1 MRQLIHAS
9 LVTSLFKIPRASWLD
24 FANYY
29 VHFYIYSNIFFG
41 SCLHLLI
48 ANLPIEPAAVGGE
61 QGRIRGE
68 QGIDSMSLMLSSADE
83 VSDRRD
89 RSGGARLA
97 DMVRTRGE
105 PQCSSEPLSTVWA
118 DFYNEKKKKGRK
130 MKIKR
135 GRTQNFS
142 FFLFSALLSHRPTSS
157 TRI

>member
-1 MRQLIHAS
+1 MSIFIYT
-9 LVTSLFKIPRASWLD
+9 VT
-24 FANYY
+24 
-29 VHFYIYSNIFFG
+29 FFLCSIAVNG

-89 RSGGARLA
+89 RSGGTRLA

-118 DFYNEKKKKGRK
+118 DFYNEKKKEER
-130 MKIKR
+130 
-135 GRTQNFS
+135 
-142 FFLFSALLSHRPTSS
+142 
-157 TRI
+157 

>member
-1 MRQLIHAS
+1 MWFQLESNRVIRNDAFYSFPWFMHLIHSS
-9 LVTSLFKIPRASWLD
+9 LITSRFKIPRASWLD
-24 FANYY
+24 VTNLRPSF
-29 VHFYIYSNIFFG
+29 IYSNIFAWYC
-41 SCLHLLI
+41 SKLVLHVLI
-48 ANLPIEPAAVGGE
+48 ANLPTEPAAVGGE

-118 DFYNEKKKKGRK
+118 DFYNEKKIRKKYE
-130 MKIKR
+130 
-135 GRTQNFS
+135 N
-142 FFLFSALLSHRPTSS
+142 
-157 TRI
+157 